1 MERYTF
7 DEIRNFKP
15 GDVFWAK
22 NDKFVVD
29 SEIVYRSVSDFYGDH
44 SEKLEWTAISE
55 TSHAESKFQ
64 VTHTKDPLNPSNP
77 IIFKIATDETMV
89 AGAGKRIE

>member
-7 DEIRNFKP
+7 DEVRSFKS

-22 NDKFVVD
+22 NDKFVVN
-29 SEIVYRSVSDFYGDH
+29 SETIYRSTSDFYGDH

-55 TSHAESKFQ
+55 TTHAQSSFQ
-64 VTHTKDPLNPSNP
+64 VTHTKDPNTPTNP
-77 IIFKIATDETMV
+77 IIFKTSNIQSIV
-89 AGAGKRIE
+89 AGAGQRME

>member
-7 DEIRNFKP
+7 DEVRSFKS

-22 NDKFVVD
+22 NDKFVVN
-29 SEIVYRSVSDFYGDH
+29 SETTYHSTSDFYGDH

-55 TSHAESKFQ
+55 TTHAQSSFQ
-64 VTHTKDPLNPSNP
+64 VTHTKDQSNPSDP
-77 IIFKIATDETMV
+77 IIFKIATDETMI
-89 AGAGKRIE
+89 AGAGKRVE